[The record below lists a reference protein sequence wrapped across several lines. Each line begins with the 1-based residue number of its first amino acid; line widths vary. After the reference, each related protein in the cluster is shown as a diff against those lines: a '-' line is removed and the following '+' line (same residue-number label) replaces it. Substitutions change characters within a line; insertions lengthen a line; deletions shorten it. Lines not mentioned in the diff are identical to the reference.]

1 MREMISDTERLVK
14 QKEKHGKKIDHKML
28 TSSQTFNKPSGVND
42 HTNYKFKDMIENITY
57 RKGKF
62 MSNVSFSE
70 FSSIIKKCNLIF
82 TEDINNKFKDKIVLG
97 YDDIMALIKSQIN
110 DGTNINIPHK
120 PYSYFSNEAPKG
132 YDKNNE
138 ESMNTFFTMSGR
150 ITIKVLILT
159 TTVMVLCYNV
169 SMTI

>member
-1 MREMISDTERLVK
+1 MERAYKGNNDMVNIYMQMLDPFIDMREMISDTERLVK

-110 DGTNINIPHK
+110 DGTNSKYTTK
-120 PYSYFSNEAPKG
+120 PYIAISLMKHLRG
-132 YDKNNE
+132 
-138 ESMNTFFTMSGR
+138 MIR
-150 ITIKVLILT
+150 T
-159 TTVMVLCYNV
+159 TRRV
-169 SMTI
+169 